1 MDYYVACDM
10 GKHVDFTFVTVL
22 ARSIAIDPATGWPV
36 RSSLGYVIPS
46 WRIRGLWRLPLR
58 TSYEHVAEFVATVA
72 AMPVLRRPTVTVDAT
87 GVGSA
92 TLETVR
98 AATARVC
105 PDVEVWGIVITFG
118 KASAYRGYVR
128 STLRRVSSLAPYD
141 RRLRAVDCGYVV
153 VLTGR
158 SRSTGTYWSASSAP
172 SRTS

>member
-87 GVGSA
+87 GVGTA

-98 AATARVC
+98 AATGRVC
-105 PDVEVWGIVITFG
+105 PDVEVWGIVITAGEGFRLSGPRQINVG
-118 KASAYRGYVR
+118 KGQLTGALRSALEGG
-128 STLRRVSSLAPYD
+128 
-141 RRLRAVDCGYVV
+141 RLRLC
-153 VLTGR
+153 R
-158 SRSTGTYWSASSAP
+158 SRTGSCRSMGTC
-172 SRTS
+172 